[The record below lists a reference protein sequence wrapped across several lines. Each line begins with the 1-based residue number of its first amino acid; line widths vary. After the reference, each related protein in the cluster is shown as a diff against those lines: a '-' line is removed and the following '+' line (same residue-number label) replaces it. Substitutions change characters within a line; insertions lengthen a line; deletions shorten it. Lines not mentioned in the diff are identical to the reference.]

1 MLQKVYLCSNT
12 NNQRKRKRHQ
22 RRVVNCF
29 KKCIFAVIQ
38 TTTSLTVMI
47 PFGCELLQKVYLCSN
62 TNNLFQVR
70 HVQLVV
76 VNCFKKCIFA
86 VIQTTRS
93 LQGVNGKGCELLQ
106 KVYLC
111 SNTNNSYIIP
121 SGVNSVVNCF
131 KKCIFAVIQ
140 TTWGRRII
148 LRFWV
153 VNCFKKCIFAVI
165 QTTTAWCNWS
175 DRWLWI
181 ASKSVSLQ

>member
-1 MLQKVYLCSNT
+1 
-12 NNQRKRKRHQ
+12 
-22 RRVVNCF
+22 
-29 KKCIFAVIQ
+29 
-38 TTTSLTVMI
+38 MI

-140 TTWGRRII
+140 TTFVYLIS
-148 LRFWV
+148 
-153 VNCFKKCIFAVI
+153 NA
-165 QTTTAWCNWS
+165 
-175 DRWLWI
+175 
-181 ASKSVSLQ
+181 KSCELLQKVYLCSNTNNQLLMCLIN